1 MARSS
6 FSDEHMASQRDSA
19 YLAPREPY
27 GYPTSTARESRWEVA
42 EFSLRPTARATD
54 AHHSSSRARSRSRQ
68 PSRSRSRSRSAR
80 PSKPRDMHRKKRRS
94 GGGSS
99 SSPTDPAA
107 VIPAHGNSTFSP
119 SAMMSNLQTAFNAF
133 QSMPQLSS
141 SSFDLGPLP
150 DTPVTNLINPKNLTP
165 PPSQAVLHDR
175 LATNLPRH
183 SNVYLILLVGTL
195 LATHWLVL
203 AALFAVVKIGFFIQS
218 HNGRDL
224 ARDLGVRKYA
234 STQSIISGFA
244 AVAAI
249 VGLWAFSSLFSVIFT
264 LIQVACLVLAHA
276 ACFEASAAEPRPPGT
291 ASGIG
296 PAAAA
301 AAAPAPSPVPAQGL
315 LRPHGSWGQL
325 SREAANVAA
334 QFRSASEGQIR
345 SASDSNLGS
354 PYPAASANGWY
365 AGEGYAGPPGPEPY
379 AEMPHAPRTYEAY
392 APAPNPRR
400 EEHDGGDLA
409 YGYYEST
416 RPRSYASGR
425 SY

>member
-1 MARSS
+1 MAKSS
-6 FSDEHMASQRDSA
+6 YSDEHIASHRDSA
-19 YLAPREPY
+19 YLTPRDPY
-27 GYPTSTARESRWEVA
+27 GYPTSSARESRWEVA
-42 EFSLRPTARATD
+42 EYSLRPTARGPD
-54 AHHSSSRARSRSRQ
+54 APSSSRARSRSR
-68 PSRSRSRSRSAR
+68 SRARSRSRSRSAR
-80 PSKPRDMHRKKRRS
+80 PSKSRDMHRKKRRS
-94 GGGSS
+94 GGGGDT
-99 SSPTDPAA
+99 SPTDPAA
-107 VIPAHGNSTFSP
+107 VVPTHGNSTFSP
-119 SAMMSNLQTAFNAF
+119 SAMMNNLQTAFNVF

-141 SSFDLGPLP
+141 SSFELGPLP

-165 PPSQAVLHDR
+165 PPSQAILHDR
-175 LATNLPRH
+175 LATNLRRH

-203 AALFAVVKIGFFIQS
+203 AAVFAVVKVGFFIQA

-224 ARDLGVRKYA
+224 ARDLGVRRYT

-264 LIQVACLVLAHA
+264 LIQVAGLVLAHA
-276 ACFEASAAEPRPPGT
+276 ACFEVSAGEPKP
-291 ASGIG
+291 SG
-296 PAAAA
+296 PAPAAV
-301 AAAPAPSPVPAQGL
+301 PAPSPVPAQGF

-325 SREAANVAA
+325 SREGANLAT
-334 QFRSASEGQIR
+334 QFRSASEGQLR

-354 PYPAASANGWY
+354 PYPAGSANGWY
-365 AGEGYAGPPGPEPY
+365 AGEGYAAPPGPEPY
-379 AEMPHAPRTYEAY
+379 VDMPHTPRTYEAY
-392 APAPNPRR
+392 APAPNPQR
-400 EEHDGGDLA
+400 EERDGGDLA